1 MSKRLLVAVF
11 LACSHFIL
19 PLAAHAAPVVPSPQF
34 PFTGRVSADHVNIR
48 AGQSNNFESLGVAHK
63 GDELVVVGKQY
74 SWYKV
79 RLPEGAS
86 LFVKMD
92 YVKLLAVDVAQ
103 VTADRVNIRARANTT
118 AAIVGQLV
126 RGDQFFIKEN
136 KNDWLWI
143 RPLAKANGWIREDFL
158 EFKSSQVP
166 SRPFADP
173 SDAAARANADKEEA
187 RRKRAAKF
195 AALTPVADGQYEA
208 QGVLVKATIPQ
219 DGFDGFKLTVGS
231 KDNELPVFL
240 VGDHAFLDGFIGARV
255 VVRGAPKDEPG
266 RDAVTLAVTRIKLF
280 L

>member
-63 GDELVVVGKQY
+63 GDERVVVGKQY

-143 RPLAKANGWIREDFL
+143 RPLAKAGGWVREDLL

-166 SRPFADP
+166 ARSFADP
-173 SDAAARANADKEEA
+173 SDAAARANAAQEGTE
-187 RRKRAAKF
+187 RQRAAKF
-195 AALTPVADGQYEA
+195 AGLTAVADGQYEA
-208 QGVLVKATIPQ
+208 QGILARATTAL
-219 DGFDGFKLTVGS
+219 DGFDGYKLTGAP
-231 KDNELPVFL
+231 KGEAHPVFL
-240 VGDHAFLDGFIGARV
+240 AGDPAFLDGFIGARV
-255 VVRGAPKDEPG
+255 VVRGTAKDEPG
-266 RDAVTLAVTRIKLF
+266 RDAVTLSVTRIKLS

>member
-1 MSKRLLVAVF
+1 M
-11 LACSHFIL
+11 
-19 PLAAHAAPVVPSPQF
+19 
-34 PFTGRVSADHVNIR
+34 
-48 AGQSNNFESLGVAHK
+48 
-63 GDELVVVGKQY
+63 
-74 SWYKV
+74 
-79 RLPEGAS
+79 
-86 LFVKMD
+86 FVKMD
-92 YVKLLAVDVAQ
+92 YVKLLAVDVGQ
-103 VTADRVNIRARANTT
+103 VTGDRVNIRARANTG

-173 SDAAARANADKEEA
+173 SDAAARANADKEDA
-187 RRKRAAKF
+187 QRKHAAKF

-219 DGFDGFKLTVGS
+219 DGLDGYKLTVGP
-231 KDNELPVFL
+231 KGEEHLVFL

-255 VVRGAPKDEPG
+255 VVRGAPKDEPA
-266 RDAVTLAVTRIKLF
+266 RDAVTLAVTRIKLS